1 MKQNRSVMI
10 TILVIVLVICTGILL
25 NGCASTGGGK
35 DAEPK
40 QEPAGRSDNRNTA
53 ATEASGSSPE
63 VQKVHAV
70 NTGVSGEKPPV
81 QAANI
86 DAGKDRFKDYA
97 AYLGEVL
104 ERILPGSLSDM
115 NWNRIATILTG
126 MLMIFMIYGLAF
138 GLGRLP
144 LRRQGAGRHAEGGQ
158 TGQHAGG
165 SVSQ

>member
-1 MKQNRSVMI
+1 MKQNRSKVT

-35 DAEPK
+35 NAEPK
-40 QEPAGRSDNRNTA
+40 QEPTGRSDNRNTV

-63 VQKVHAV
+63 VQEVHVV

-86 DAGKDRFKDYA
+86 DSGKDRFKDYA

-104 ERILPGSLSDM
+104 ERILPASLPDI
-115 NWNRIATILTG
+115 NWNRIATVLTG
-126 MLMIFMIYGLAF
+126 MLMILMIYGLAF

-144 LRRQGAGRHAEGGQ
+144 LRRQDTGRHAKGRQ